1 MNERTVARRYA
12 TALLSLAEQGKAVEA
27 IETEILQIGESWRG
41 SADLR
46 RAMTHP
52 LIAPKAKKEL
62 FRQAFPGLSKLMGDF
77 LDKLVDKK
85 RTSCIPDIAEIFDDL
100 ADRYAGVVR
109 MTVESAVALSDA
121 QKTKLHGKLVA
132 LSQGRKVELDAKVN
146 PELLGGVRLRV
157 RDSVV
162 DGSVAGRL
170 KGLKE
175 LLTSTMR

>member
-12 TALLSLAEQGKAVEA
+12 TALLALADQGKAVEA
-27 IETEILQIGESWRG
+27 IETEILQVAQVWKS
-41 SADLR
+41 SPDLR

-52 LIAPKAKKEL
+52 LIAPKVKKE
-62 FRQAFPGLSKLMGDF
+62 FYRQVFQGISKLMSEF
-77 LDKLVDKK
+77 LDKLIDKK
-85 RTSCIPDIAEIFDDL
+85 RAVCIPDIAEIFDDL

-109 MTVESAVALSDA
+109 MTVESAVPLNEG
-121 QKTKLHGKLVA
+121 QKAKLLAKLVGLA
-132 LSQGRKVELDAKVN
+132 QGRKVELDAKVN
-146 PELLGGVRLRV
+146 PGLLGGMTLRV